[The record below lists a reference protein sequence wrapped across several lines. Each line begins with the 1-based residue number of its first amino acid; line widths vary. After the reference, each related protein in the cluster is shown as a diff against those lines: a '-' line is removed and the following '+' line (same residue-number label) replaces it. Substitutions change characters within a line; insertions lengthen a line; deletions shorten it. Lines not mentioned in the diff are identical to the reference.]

1 MKRTLHIPPKIVNLY
16 YPSLEGE
23 IVDAILLEDG
33 FVKIFLMK
41 QDSQYV
47 EPVDVIVTLTW
58 EIQEMDEYAFIYF
71 QNGDL
76 KLTIS
81 DESFSESGDLGL
93 IDIKAVTEVKTCSF
107 IIGAGKYMKNHP
119 DQEIFRRVFNAI
131 TDQSI
136 TLDNMP
142 DSWMLFPRMP
152 QSDFFKA
159 ISMHKRIAYLYQ
171 NLEPVSLQNGDM
183 GWKTI
188 EE

>member
-81 DESFSESGDLGL
+81 DESFSENGDLG
-93 IDIKAVTEVKTCSF
+93 
-107 IIGAGKYMKNHP
+107 
-119 DQEIFRRVFNAI
+119 
-131 TDQSI
+131 
-136 TLDNMP
+136 
-142 DSWMLFPRMP
+142 
-152 QSDFFKA
+152 
-159 ISMHKRIAYLYQ
+159 
-171 NLEPVSLQNGDM
+171 
-183 GWKTI
+183 
-188 EE
+188 